1 MAYRDDRQALEL
13 QLAELQLENDRL
25 RKELSDSQADAKKS
39 RAKGRERQQRGAAM
53 KGCPACGGSMLPAA
67 VFAGNN
73 DRNPIPMRFST
84 LRFSSPTGG
93 FTDSAPVRAKVCA
106 SCGFIFHYIDMPSAK
121 NRESTEH
128 RLIDAHLQEHAA
140 DDSDPADDDED
151 DVDGTEAE
159 KEEE

>member
-13 QLAELQLENDRL
+13 QLAELERENERL
-25 RKELSDSQADAKKS
+25 QKELSDSQADAKKS
-39 RAKGRERQQRGAAM
+39 RAKGRERQRAAAM

-73 DRNPIPMRFST
+73 DRNPTPLRFST

-106 SCGFIFHYIDMPSAK
+106 SCGFIFHYIDMPTAA
-121 NRESTEH
+121 RRDSTERLVIGEHLEDEAAGGDTGAEPESGEH
-128 RLIDAHLQEHAA
+128 RE
-140 DDSDPADDDED
+140 DSGGAG
-151 DVDGTEAE
+151 GT
-159 KEEE
+159 